1 MPAFL
6 IQHEGAL
13 RAAVFFGLL
22 AALSLLESVAPRRPR
37 VVPRRT
43 HAVHNLALV
52 AVDTLVVRLV
62 LPAGALGV
70 ALFAE
75 ARGQGIMHQV
85 AWPGW
90 LELALALLVLDLA
103 LWAQHVATHRV
114 PLLWRLHKVHHAD
127 LDLDATSGVRFHP
140 LEILVSLAWKAALI
154 VTLGVSPVAVLL
166 FEVILNGMAV
176 FNHANVRIPRA
187 LDMALRKLI
196 VTPDM
201 HRVHH
206 SVLREETDS
215 NFGFNLVLWDHL
227 FGTYRAEPRDGQV
240 MLRIGL
246 TETRDQRTVA
256 RVLGMLWLPFR
267 RRAAAPNDG
276 ADVTAL
282 GPRR

>member
-1 MPAFL
+1 VQAFL

-13 RAAVFFGLL
+13 RAAIFFGLL
-22 AALSLLESVAPRRPR
+22 AALSLAESLAPRRAR

-43 HAVHNLALV
+43 HALHNLLLV
-52 AVDTLVVRLV
+52 AVDSVAARLV

-70 ALFAE
+70 ALLAE
-75 ARGQGIMHQV
+75 AQGLGILHHV

-90 LELALALLVLDLA
+90 LELALALLALDLA

-140 LEILVSLAWKAALI
+140 LEILLSLAWKAALI
-154 VTLGVSPVAVLL
+154 VALGVSPAAVVL
-166 FEVILNGMAV
+166 FEVMLNGMAV
-176 FNHANVRIPRA
+176 FNHANIRIPRA
-187 LDMALRKLI
+187 LDTFLRKLI

-206 SVLREETDS
+206 SVLREETNS
-215 NFGFNLVLWDHL
+215 NFGFNLVLWDHI

-240 MLRIGL
+240 LLRIGL
-246 TETRDQRTVA
+246 TETRDPRTVA

-267 RRAAAPNDG
+267 RQDTVRM
-276 ADVTAL
+276 
-282 GPRR
+282 RRSDITGRVSGR

>member
-1 MPAFL
+1 VQAFL

-13 RAAVFFGLL
+13 RAAIFFGLL
-22 AALSLLESVAPRRPR
+22 AALSLAESLAPRRAR

-43 HAVHNLALV
+43 HALHNLLLV
-52 AVDTLVVRLV
+52 AVDSFAARLV
-62 LPAGALGV
+62 LPAGAVGV
-70 ALFAE
+70 ALLAE
-75 ARGQGIMHQV
+75 AQGLGTLHHV

-90 LELALALLVLDLA
+90 LELTLALLALDLA

-140 LEILVSLAWKAALI
+140 LEILLSLAWKAALI
-154 VTLGVSPVAVLL
+154 VALGVSPAAVVL

-187 LDMALRKLI
+187 LDTSLRKLI

-206 SVLREETDS
+206 SVLREETNS
-215 NFGFNLVLWDHL
+215 NFGFNLVLWDHM

-246 TETRDQRTVA
+246 TETRDPRTVA

-267 RRAAAPNDG
+267 RQETVR
-276 ADVTAL
+276 T
-282 GPRR
+282 RRSDITGRMSGR

>member
-1 MPAFL
+1 MQAFL

-22 AALSLLESVAPRRPR
+22 AALSFAETWAPRRAR

-43 HAVHNLALV
+43 HALHNLALV
-52 AVDTLVVRLV
+52 AVDTAVARLLV
-62 LPAGALGV
+62 PAGALGA

-75 ARGQGIMHQV
+75 SEGLGLLHHVR
-85 AWPGW
+85 WPMW
-90 LELALALLVLDLA
+90 LELTLAVLALDLA
-103 LWAQHVATHRV
+103 IWAQHVAAHHV

-140 LEILVSLAWKAALI
+140 LEIVLSLGWKAAVI
-154 VTLGVSPVAVLL
+154 VALGAPPAAVVL

-176 FNHANVRIPRA
+176 FNHANVRLPRA
-187 LDMALRKLI
+187 LDGLLRKLL
-196 VTPDM
+196 VTPDV

-215 NFGFNLVLWDHL
+215 NFGFNLVVWDHL
-227 FGTYRAEPRDGQV
+227 FGTYRAEPRDGHV

-246 TETRDQRTVA
+246 TEVRDPRTVA
-256 RVLGMLWLPFR
+256 RLLGMLSLPFR
-267 RRAAAPNDG
+267 R
-276 ADVTAL
+276 
-282 GPRR
+282 